1 MSIWRETM
9 GKAWVLVATIGLLLA
24 LPACG
29 GGGENGGQPEGTA
42 TAPGA
47 SPSAATPSSGTP
59 SGKTVEIT
67 LWHSEIA
74 SNLNAIQ
81 GLARRFNDSQSE
93 VKVKL
98 AFQGTSDE
106 NMAKV
111 LASLRGG
118 QAPTIAYLDEI
129 QAQRIIDSGGF
140 RPVQDFI
147 DQENY
152 DLSDFDPKT
161 IQFYTVDGK
170 QWAMPIS
177 IAVPLLYYNK
187 LPFREVGLDPD
198 KPPKDLDE
206 LKEIAAKFVKR
217 DSHGNLM
224 RTGMALD
231 INSWYLEVVMAEHG
245 DLYVNNENGRQ
256 GRATEVMWAGPTGQ
270 AFFQWWRDVVKE
282 DLAINVGRAVTSPDY
297 LLALGA
303 GTAVMTRASSSGL
316 RSVVDVL
323 EGGLAQTEVELG
335 IAALPGIP
343 GGTGYSAVYSRALW
357 FAKDRPEA
365 EQQAGWKFVKW
376 LMEPEQQAE
385 WFAGSGYLPTRDSSY
400 DLPAAQEIMAKYP
413 GFRVAKDI
421 FLASPVTPATLGP
434 LLGPFNEV
442 REAMLGGLEET
453 VVRDKDPVAAI
464 TDAAEEANKIIED
477 YNRRVE

>member
-1 MSIWRETM
+1 MDIKS
-9 GKAWVLVATIGLLLA
+9 AVARRMVFLLTCLA
-24 LPACG
+24 LVLALAACG
-29 GGGENGGQPEGTA
+29 GGSEDGGQPEGTA
-42 TAPGA
+42 T
-47 SPSAATPSSGTP
+47 PSGTTPSGATP

-81 GLARRFNDSQSE
+81 DLARRFNDSQSE

-111 LASLRGG
+111 LASLQGG
-118 QAPTIAYLDEI
+118 QAPTIAYLDEV
-129 QAQRIIDSGGF
+129 QAQRLIDSGGF
-140 RPVQDFI
+140 RPVQEFI
-147 DQENY
+147 DAENY
-152 DLSDFDPKT
+152 DLSDFDDTT
-161 IQFYTVDGK
+161 IQFYTLDGV

-187 LPFREVGLDPD
+187 IAFREVGLDPD
-198 KPPKDLDE
+198 KPPKDLE
-206 LKEIAAKFVKR
+206 EVKEIAEKFVKR

-224 RTGMALD
+224 RTGLALD
-231 INSWYLEVVMAEHG
+231 ITAWYLEVVLAEHG
-245 DLYVNNENGRQ
+245 DLYVNNVNGRQ
-256 GRATEVMWAGPTGQ
+256 GRATAVEFNGPTGR
-270 AFFQWWRDVVKE
+270 AFFQWWHDVVKE
-282 DLAINVGRAVTSPDY
+282 DLAIDVGRALTSPDY
-297 LLALGA
+297 LLAIGA

-335 IAALPGIP
+335 IAGLPGIP

-357 FAKDRPEA
+357 FAKDRPKA
-365 EQQAGWKFVKW
+365 EQEAGWKFVKW

-385 WFAGSGYLPTRDSSY
+385 WFAGSGYLPTRTSSY
-400 DLPAAQEIMAKYP
+400 DLPAAQDIMAKYP
-413 GFRVAKDI
+413 GFGVARDI

-442 REAMLGGLEET
+442 RQAMLEGLEET
-453 VVRDKDPVAAI
+453 VVRDKDPVEAI
-464 TDAAEEANKIIED
+464 NDAAEEANEIIEE

>member
-1 MSIWRETM
+1 ME
-9 GKAWVLVATIGLLLA
+9 GKRFQTRRAGFLLA
-24 LPACG
+24 CLALVVGLAACG
-29 GGGENGGQPEGTA
+29 GGGDGGQPEGT
-42 TAPGA
+42 T
-47 SPSAATPSSGTP
+47 TPSGGTP
-59 SGKTVEIT
+59 SGVTPSGATPSGHTVEIT

-81 GLARRFNDSQSE
+81 ALARRFNDSQSE

-111 LASLRGG
+111 LASLQGG
-118 QAPTIAYLDEI
+118 QAPTLAYLDEV
-129 QAQRIIDSGGF
+129 QAQRVIDSGGF
-140 RPVQDFI
+140 RPVQEFI
-147 DQENY
+147 DAEHY
-152 DLSDFDPKT
+152 DLSDFDLKT
-161 IQFYTVDGK
+161 IRFYTVDDI

-177 IAVPLLYYNK
+177 IAVPLLYYNRI
-187 LPFREVGLDPD
+187 PFREVGLDPD

-206 LKEIAAKFVKR
+206 VKEIAQKFVKR

-224 RTGMALD
+224 RTGLALD
-231 INSWYLEVVMAEHG
+231 TTPWYLEVVLAEHG
-245 DLYVNNENGRQ
+245 DLYVNNENGRK
-256 GRATEVMWAGPTGQ
+256 GRATAVEFNGPTGQ
-270 AFFQWWRDVVKE
+270 AFFQWWHDVVKE
-282 DLAINVGRAVTSPDY
+282 DLAIDVGRALTSPDY

-335 IAALPGIP
+335 IAPLPGIP

-357 FAKDRPEA
+357 FTKDRPKA
-365 EQQAGWKFVKW
+365 EQEAGWKFVKW

-385 WFAGSGYLPTRDSSY
+385 WFAGTGYLPTRTSSY
-400 DLPAAQEIMAKYP
+400 DLPAAQDIMAKYP

-421 FLASPVTPATLGP
+421 FLASPVTTATLGP

-442 REAMLGGLEET
+442 RQAMLTGLEET
-453 VVRDKDPVAAI
+453 VVRDKDPVEAI
-464 TDAAEEANKIIED
+464 NDAAVEANKAIEE